1 VYLRKVETLVLGQ
14 LSSRSL
20 ACKLKYV
27 LRGNKHV
34 IKTKALYL
42 RLKHQIIAL
51 SPFSSLCKCH
61 NPRVGVSDFLWT
73 SGTVL
78 TLTLFYRLSSGCDKF
93 ETRENILR
101 LSWVFNGRISNEDIS
116 MSNKSP
122 YICVDQCG

>member
-1 VYLRKVETLVLGQ
+1 MYLRKVETLVLGQ

-20 ACKLKYV
+20 ACKFKDV

-61 NPRVGVSDFLWT
+61 NPRGVCLIFF
-73 SGTVL
+73 G
-78 TLTLFYRLSSGCDKF
+78 RLAPVIRNHLIG
-93 ETRENILR
+93 
-101 LSWVFNGRISNEDIS
+101 
-116 MSNKSP
+116 
-122 YICVDQCG
+122 